1 MRATATHTSAPF
13 AGRKPAPTRK
23 EIWASFCAD
32 AELRRTYNI
41 KDDELAM
48 LSRTAMLG
56 NWTSK
61 TDLLFMLRVV
71 RSAAPR

>member
-1 MRATATHTSAPF
+1 MKANASQAPAPF
-13 AGRKPAPTRK
+13 SGRKPVPSRK
-23 EIWASFCAD
+23 QIWDSFCAD
-32 AELRRTYNI
+32 TELRGTYNI

-56 NWTSK
+56 NWSSK
-61 TDLLFMLRVV
+61 KDLLFMLRVI